1 MTNANC
7 VTVINAYD
15 RQNTDD
21 MIITCLTCFAFEQ
34 IMLRRKDLKVVV
46 MSATLDALKFQQ
58 YFDNAPL
65 MKVMPLIRIVVYCI
79 VLYCTVLYCTV
90 LYCTVLY
97 CTVLYCTAL
106 HCTVLYCTVLYC
118 TALYY
123 TALYCAVLCC
133 DSCSHVTAIST
144 HIAVIHEVYYRNHGC
159 RFQEGLIPSRFS
171 TPLSLKET
179 MWKPLCALR
188 CRSINVRPR

>member
-97 CTVLYCTAL
+97 CTVLYCTVLYCTVL
-106 HCTVLYCTVLYC
+106 HCTVLYCTAPYC
-118 TALYY
+118 TVLHC
-123 TALYCAVLCC
+123 TILHCTVQYCAVTPVPTLLPFRHTSLSFTKFIIGITGVGSRK
-133 DSCSHVTAIST
+133 DS
-144 HIAVIHEVYYRNHGC
+144 
-159 RFQEGLIPSRFS
+159 SRRDFLH
-171 TPLSLKET
+171 P
-179 MWKPLCALR
+179 
-188 CRSINVRPR
+188 